1 MNRIP
6 YACFAVV
13 LLAALAVTQGA
24 HACTGAAND
33 PVHCINNNQAITG
46 FDTFFDRNL
55 RPVTG
60 RSVPGVD
67 PKTSFVLTFSETM
80 DTSTTSDTFAV
91 QAFRDSLLPVD
102 GEDDGG
108 RSIWDKSA
116 FDISWNSDDTE
127 ATFTFQEERTLPTD
141 RDSAGTPDYTVS
153 FWRNGETTD
162 DGSRS
167 GGPAANDFFKLTDG
181 DFESAYRFRV
191 VETPPSA
198 TPGGPPI
205 VVFDT
210 GGGRPPAG
218 VPAPPVTGET
228 VANLTVLVQGEAAD
242 VRVVR
247 TADGKYRA
255 VDSASGH
262 DYGSVHPD
270 RSGLGWS
277 FDGTPMPKPSSA
289 PASPQQALSGAI
301 DSFDARTPFADG
313 FESGNV
319 SGWAASTN

>member
-13 LLAALAVTQGA
+13 LLAGLAVAPGA
-24 HACTGAAND
+24 RACNGAAND
-33 PVHCINNNQAITG
+33 PVHCINNNQEITG

-55 RPVTG
+55 RPV
-60 RSVPGVD
+60 PGLD
-67 PKTSFVLTFSETM
+67 PRTSFVLTFSEPM
-80 DTSTTSDTFAV
+80 DTATIPDGFVIELFRGGSQAV
-91 QAFRDSLLPVD
+91 DA
-102 GEDDGG
+102 EDDGG
-108 RSIWDKSA
+108 RSVWDKSA
-116 FDISWNSDDTE
+116 FDVSWNSDDTE
-127 ATFTFQEERTLPTD
+127 ATFTFREERALPTD
-141 RDSAGTPDYTVS
+141 RDSADTPDYTVN
-153 FWRNGETTD
+153 FWRDDETTG
-162 DGSRS
+162 DGGRA

-191 VETPPSA
+191 VEVPPSA
-198 TPGGPPI
+198 TQGGPPI

-218 VPAPPVTGET
+218 VPAPTVTGET

-301 DSFDARTPFADG
+301 DSFDAGTLFADG

-319 SGWAASTN
+319 SAWAGSTN